1 MSIISIISIIIILVF
16 FHAFIMRELKSDKTP
31 HYEENNY
38 D

>member
-1 MSIISIISIIIILVF
+1 MSIISIISIIIMVF
-16 FHAFIMRELKSDKTP
+16 FLAFIMRKLKLDKTP

>member
-1 MSIISIISIIIILVF
+1 MSIISIISIIIMVF
-16 FHAFIMRELKSDKTP
+16 LAFIMRKLKLDKTP